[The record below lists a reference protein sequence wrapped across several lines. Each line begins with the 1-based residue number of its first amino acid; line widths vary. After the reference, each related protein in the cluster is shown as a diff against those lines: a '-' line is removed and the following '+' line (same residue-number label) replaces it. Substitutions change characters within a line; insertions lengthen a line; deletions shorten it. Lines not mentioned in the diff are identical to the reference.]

1 MCQGYLIIRI
11 LQKRGIKQNHFV
23 AEIADAIL
31 ILYAAPNSNT
41 ERLAYSINNSDKKL
55 YTIKCESNS
64 NLLKLGLENIQ
75 ISAILETS
83 EV

>member
-1 MCQGYLIIRI
+1 MYQGYLIIRI
-11 LQKRGIKQNHFV
+11 SQKQGIKRNHFV
-23 AEIADAIL
+23 AEIADVIL
-31 ILYAAPNSNT
+31 ILYAASDNNT
-41 ERLAYSINNSDKKL
+41 EKLAYSFNNSDKKL
-55 YTIKCESNS
+55 YNIKCEINS

>member
-31 ILYAAPNSNT
+31 ILYAAPDNNT
-41 ERLAYSINNSDKKL
+41 EKLAYSFNNSDKKL

-75 ISAILETS
+75 ISAVLDTS